1 MRKTL
6 SPTTGALVVLV
17 AALSGCSGSGEGSG
31 PSEPPLVR
39 AFVVA
44 SGSEIQARYTGTV
57 RARIESNLG
66 FRVPGQITQRL
77 VNEGDTVR
85 RGQPLMRIDPSDF
98 ELLVSAT
105 SNRLRAAEAEAA
117 RAAADAERL
126 EGLVEAGA
134 VSQATYDTAVAAR
147 DASAASVR
155 ALRAERGE
163 TRNQQGYTVLRA
175 DASGV
180 ITTVMAEPGQVVA
193 AGAPVMTLAR
203 SGEREAVVSIPE
215 TLVRDLPK
223 SATATPYGSNAS
235 SSAVLREV
243 SGAADPL
250 TRTYTARYTLR
261 GDAAQAPIGSTVSL
275 ELGIAEAP
283 NKLSVPLGAI
293 HQIDGKT
300 GVWVI
305 GKDNKLEFVEVD
317 VTRFGDEL
325 AYVSSSGLKRGARVV
340 ALGAERLRAD
350 QAVRILKERG

>member
-1 MRKTL
+1 MRKIL
-6 SPTTGALVVLV
+6 PPTTGALVVLV

-44 SGSEIQARYTGTV
+44 SGSEVQARYTGTV

-85 RGQPLMRIDPSDF
+85 RGQPLMRIDPKDF

-105 SNRLRAAEAEAA
+105 SSRLRAAEAEAA
-117 RAAADAERL
+117 RAAADAKRF

-134 VSQATYDTAVAAR
+134 VSQANYDAAVAAR

-155 ALRAERGE
+155 ALRAELGE

-193 AGAPVMTLAR
+193 AGTLEQLAALKADPPAKARLMPLSVAGAFHTHHMAPAVDHLASLAR
-203 SGEREAVVSIPE
+203 SVSVHDPRTRVISNRDGRV
-215 TLVRDLPK
+215 VRDEFLAFDERWQSTRDPAHLVADEAHLK
-223 SATATPYGSNAS
+223 CQ
-235 SSAVLREV
+235 VIHRHF
-243 SGAADPL
+243 SGPF
-250 TRTYTARYTLR
+250 
-261 GDAAQAPIGSTVSL
+261 
-275 ELGIAEAP
+275 
-283 NKLSVPLGAI
+283 
-293 HQIDGKT
+293 
-300 GVWVI
+300 GV
-305 GKDNKLEFVEVD
+305 
-317 VTRFGDEL
+317 
-325 AYVSSSGLKRGARVV
+325 
-340 ALGAERLRAD
+340 
-350 QAVRILKERG
+350 